1 MDFLDMGLMV
11 WLVVL
16 AAWGVARLW
25 LTPAEIGERLGRG
38 LRQVRRGRVG
48 RFAARHRKATTVV
61 LGLAVLAVAPF
72 ALSAALLLAI
82 AAVMAWV
89 FPDRPFEAISTP
101 VYVVNADELRGGAE
115 DASER
120 SSAEHLQTRS
130 FQFGAE
136 AEYWASMGADW
147 VPGRGPIDPG
157 LLNNSG
163 DD

>member
-89 FPDRPFEAISTP
+89 FPDEPS
-101 VYVVNADELRGGAE
+101 VNE
-115 DASER
+115 DER
-120 SSAEHLQTRS
+120 SYDDGVGYYYFDPVTMTASPDAPPELDKT
-130 FQFGAE
+130 
-136 AEYWASMGADW
+136 ASMVCGYDAAWD
-147 VPGRGPIDPG
+147 GTPIRH
-157 LLNNSG
+157 
-163 DD
+163 